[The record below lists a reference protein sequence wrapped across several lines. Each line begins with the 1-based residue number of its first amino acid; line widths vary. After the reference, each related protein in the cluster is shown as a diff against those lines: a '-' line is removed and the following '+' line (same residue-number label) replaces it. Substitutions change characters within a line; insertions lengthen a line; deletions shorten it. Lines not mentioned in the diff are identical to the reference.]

1 MLKLNHQ
8 QLIEVHEQECERQQ
22 HRDTVIGG
30 TYRGIK
36 RQLNRN
42 EEDAIA
48 NHFNINTLRQVQSN
62 DIHCQEPSTMS
73 LAQQRI

>member
-8 QLIEVHEQECERQQ
+8 QLIEVHEQECERRQY
-22 HRDTVIGG
+22 RDTVIGG

-42 EEDAIA
+42 EEDAIG

-62 DIHCQEPSTMS
+62 DRHYQEPS
-73 LAQQRI
+73 